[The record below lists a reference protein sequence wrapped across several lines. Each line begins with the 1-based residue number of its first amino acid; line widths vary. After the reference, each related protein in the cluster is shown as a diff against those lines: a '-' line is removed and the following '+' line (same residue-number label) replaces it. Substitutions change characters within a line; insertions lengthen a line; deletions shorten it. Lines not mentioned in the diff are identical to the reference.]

1 MKITEYIQN
10 NILFLDG
17 AMGTVLQHIF
27 PQSSL
32 PSEMLNLHSP
42 DSVKEVHKAYL
53 KAGANVISTDSF
65 GINAFKYTDEE
76 LEKLITAAIENA
88 KNAVKECKCQQQK
101 YIAYDIG
108 PLGKLLKPLGNISF
122 DEAVESFS
130 KCVRIAEKSGVDLFF
145 IETMND
151 SHETKAALLAVK
163 ENSDLPVFVSNAYG
177 EDGKLMTGATAG
189 AMATLLESL
198 GADAVGANCSFGP
211 EKTLPVIKELSE
223 NTRLPIIMKP
233 NAGIPVFKDGKTV
246 YEVTPDSFA
255 KDISEALSLGVNII
269 GGCCGTSPEFIA
281 ELVKQFSDMKPKKRN
296 VEVKTSV
303 SSYTHT
309 VSFGASPVLIGE
321 RINPTGK
328 KRFKQA
334 LLENDI
340 DYILKEA
347 IAQQEKGVHVLDVNV
362 GLAGIDEA
370 EMLQRAVTEIQA
382 VCDLPLQLDSSD
394 PTALERAMRVYNGKP
409 LVNSVNAKKESMEK
423 IFPLVKKYG
432 GTLIALTLDENG
444 IPEIA
449 DGRIK
454 LAKKIINTAQ
464 SYGIGKENL
473 IFDPLA
479 MTVSTS
485 KESAL
490 VTLECIERI
499 TKELGCK
506 TSLGVSNIS
515 FGLPTR
521 EILNSTFFAL
531 ALDKGLSAAIMN
543 PFSSK
548 MLDVYYGFNALTALD
563 DGFSA
568 YIGYCDSESGE
579 KAPEK
584 SSDNSDSLT
593 DAVFKGRKESAY
605 TLAKQLLQTTDS
617 LEVINGYIIPALD
630 KTGEAYENKK
640 IYLPQLLMSAEAA
653 ARAFDAVKEY
663 KTSESASKC
672 TVVLATVK
680 GDIHDIGKNIVKL
693 LLENYGFNVIDLGKD
708 VSADKICSAVTKH
721 AACVVGLSALMTTTL
736 DAMENAVKA
745 VAAVAP
751 NCKIVVGG
759 AVVNQDF
766 ATAIGADKYA
776 SDAMETVRFCEMINQ
791 QNNFSNGE

>member
-53 KAGANVISTDSF
+53 NAGVNVISTDSF

-246 YEVTPDSFA
+246 YDVTPDSFA

-269 GGCCGTSPEFIA
+269 GGCCGTSPEFIT

-303 SSYTHT
+303 SSYTHA

-444 IPEIA
+444 IPETA

-454 LAKKIINTAQ
+454 LAEKIINTAQ
-464 SYGIGKENL
+464 KYGIGKENL

-548 MLDVYYGFNALTALD
+548 MLDVYYGFNALTAHD

-568 YIGYCDSESGE
+568 YIEYCDSESGE
-579 KAPEK
+579 KAPGK

-593 DAVFKGRKESAY
+593 EAVFKGRKESAY

-708 VSADKICSAVTKH
+708 VPTDKICSAVTKH

-745 VAAVAP
+745 VSAVAP